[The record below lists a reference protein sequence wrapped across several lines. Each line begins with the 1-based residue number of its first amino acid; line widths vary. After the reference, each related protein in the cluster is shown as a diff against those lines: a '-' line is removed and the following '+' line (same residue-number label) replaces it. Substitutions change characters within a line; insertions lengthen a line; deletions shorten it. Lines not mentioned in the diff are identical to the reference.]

1 MRSSLVASAVR
12 RNLAVAVAALALT
25 GTAAYAQSGDSAGI
39 AKTRSA
45 YEKAAAAQDAAGLAK
60 LFTADGVE
68 LPPNAPAAKGRAAI
82 EAYHKAL
89 AQQFMNHGITI
100 TSTETKVTGD
110 TAYDVGTYK
119 QMLMV
124 MKGGAMIDDKGKYIV
139 LLKKDASGSW
149 AITHAIYN
157 SDNPP
162 PGPPKK

>member
-1 MRSSLVASAVR
+1 MKYV
-12 RNLAVAVAALALT
+12 VAALAVIVSAT
-25 GTAAYAQSGDSAGI
+25 GASAQQGADTAGI
-39 AKTRSA
+39 AKTRTA

-82 EAYHKAL
+82 EAYHKNL

-100 TSTETKVTGD
+100 TPTETKVIGD
-110 TAYDVGTYK
+110 TAYDIGTYK
-119 QMLMV
+119 QMLMA

-139 LLKKDASGSW
+139 LLKKDASGNW

-157 SDNPP
+157 SDLPVA
-162 PGPPKK
+162 GPAPAKK